1 MKDSY
6 PPCAAFHKNV
16 AFFYL
21 KAGFLFLIFE
31 FIYTKC
37 YKLPLLLHDL
47 PIHIRHMYRITH
59 IKMTIVIF
67 IPNESF
73 MLLMYLRKDGTEI
86 GT

>member
-21 KAGFLFLIFE
+21 QAGFLFLIFE

-37 YKLPLLLHDL
+37 YKLPLFLYDL
-47 PIHIRHMYRITH
+47 PIHIRHM
-59 IKMTIVIF
+59 
-67 IPNESF
+67 
-73 MLLMYLRKDGTEI
+73 
-86 GT
+86 

>member
-21 KAGFLFLIFE
+21 QAGFLFLIFE

-37 YKLPLLLHDL
+37 YKLPL
-47 PIHIRHMYRITH
+47 
-59 IKMTIVIF
+59 F
-67 IPNESF
+67 S
-73 MLLMYLRKDGTEI
+73 LRFTNTYTSYVKNYSHKNDYSDFYSE
-86 GT
+86 